1 MKEFQIHIVMDAKNK
16 EDFLQALHQI
26 TDSELLYHI
35 TEVDE

>member
-1 MKEFQIHIVMDAKNK
+1 MKTFEIHIVMDAKDK
-16 EDFLQALHQI
+16 KDFLEALHQI